1 MNSLKLLLR
10 FAVVGGL
17 VLLLLVPLLLIRG
30 TIGERE
36 RYRDQAIE
44 RVAQSRAGAQSLIG
58 PVRVLPWTQ
67 QREVEVVEAGVR
79 KSELRT
85 EHGYDL
91 QMPRQLRIQG
101 ELRWASPTCAAW
113 WVRRTCAWTGAR

>member
-1 MNSLKLLLR
+1 MTSLKLLLR

-67 QREVEVVEAGVR
+67 QREVEVVE
-79 KSELRT
+79 S
-85 EHGYDL
+85 
-91 QMPRQLRIQG
+91 
-101 ELRWASPTCAAW
+101 
-113 WVRRTCAWTGAR
+113 GARKTEL